1 MTMLFKN
8 IEILGQVLKNQYSKI
23 QRARKYQLIEE
34 LFNAP
39 LRALKDFYTF
49 FETNPDSLAK
59 EIEAALQKKGSITD
73 PEERKTVARKIAASL
88 IQVITFGFVMRAAQG
103 ANTDSLAEE
112 VSNVVK
118 SNDSL
123 AFRMIEL
130 GIKLDS
136 YRELPR
142 SLLRDLYHETKRDI
156 TAARLLQM
164 MVLHRLYMFKT
175 SEKDMQWLTTELQI
189 DIETQH
195 MINYQDKNK
204 RLV

>member
-1 MTMLFKN
+1 
-8 IEILGQVLKNQYSKI
+8 
-23 QRARKYQLIEE
+23 
-34 LFNAP
+34 
-39 LRALKDFYTF
+39 
-49 FETNPDSLAK
+49 
-59 EIEAALQKKGSITD
+59 
-73 PEERKTVARKIAASL
+73 
-88 IQVITFGFVMRAAQG
+88 MRAAQG

-175 SEKDMQWLTTELQI
+175 SEKICNGLQ
-189 DIETQH
+189 QS
-195 MINYQDKNK
+195 YK
-204 RLV
+204 

>member
-1 MTMLFKN
+1 
-8 IEILGQVLKNQYSKI
+8 
-23 QRARKYQLIEE
+23 
-34 LFNAP
+34 
-39 LRALKDFYTF
+39 
-49 FETNPDSLAK
+49 
-59 EIEAALQKKGSITD
+59 IEAALQKKGSITD

-189 DIETQH
+189 DIET
-195 MINYQDKNK
+195 
-204 RLV
+204 

>member
-1 MTMLFKN
+1 
-8 IEILGQVLKNQYSKI
+8 
-23 QRARKYQLIEE
+23 
-34 LFNAP
+34 
-39 LRALKDFYTF
+39 
-49 FETNPDSLAK
+49 
-59 EIEAALQKKGSITD
+59 
-73 PEERKTVARKIAASL
+73 
-88 IQVITFGFVMRAAQG
+88 
-103 ANTDSLAEE
+103 
-112 VSNVVK
+112 
-118 SNDSL
+118 
-123 AFRMIEL
+123 MIEL